1 MKRVGLITFL
11 MIKHHEKINKIL
23 LDFEKVSD
31 RDFSEL
37 KRTFEKFR
45 KKVDLHFFIEEL
57 NIFPVSDSRNPREIL
72 RLKNL
77 VKDHRDLRNVI
88 RGMENE
94 ISEARKPKT
103 NILRELLYAH
113 EEREV
118 DGFYPL
124 LDERLP
130 ENAKRKIVNE
140 INENK
145 F

>member
-1 MKRVGLITFL
+1 MKRVGPITFL

-77 VKDHRDLRNVI
+77 VKDHRDLRNVV
-88 RGMENE
+88 REMENE

-130 ENAKRKIVNE
+130 ENAKKKIVNE

>member
-1 MKRVGLITFL
+1 MERVGPITFL

-77 VKDHRDLRNVI
+77 VKDHRDLRNVV
-88 RGMENE
+88 REMENE

-130 ENAKRKIVNE
+130 ENAKKNIVRE

>member
-1 MKRVGLITFL
+1 MKRVGPITFL

-31 RDFSEL
+31 KDFSEL
-37 KRTFEKFR
+37 SRLFEKFR

-57 NIFPVSDSRNPREIL
+57 NIFPVSDSKNQRELL

-77 VKDHRDLRNVI
+77 VKDHRDLRNVV

-94 ISEARKPKT
+94 ISEGRKPKT

-130 ENAKRKIVNE
+130 ESAKKKIVQE

>member
-1 MKRVGLITFL
+1 MERVGPITFL

-45 KKVDLHFFIEEL
+45 KKVDLHFFIEER
-57 NIFPVSDSRNPREIL
+57 NIFPVSDSKNEREIL

-77 VKDHRDLRNVI
+77 VKDHRDLRNVV
-88 RGMENE
+88 REMENE

-130 ENAKRKIVNE
+130 ENAKKNIVRE

>member
-1 MKRVGLITFL
+1 MKRVGPITFL

-77 VKDHRDLRNVI
+77 VKDHRDLRNVV
-88 RGMENE
+88 REMENE